1 MTDNPVA
8 YPITTGVAGS
18 HFIFDIP
25 VSPWIVGAVALLL
38 LVAVV
43 VFTRRDLALLR
54 RTLLRVTLL
63 ALTILGALLILGVLL
78 NPRFVRVWPDPK
90 KPVLA
95 LLADSSRS
103 ILLTDS
109 YDGAEAD
116 WLRDQDVPA
125 PSSAE
130 LAAAGAG
137 LPAGAAGGRV
147 AERLD
152 IARALLRQTPG
163 SWLAEAKQK
172 FDIHPLHFSGKTG
185 QFSLDAAEAA
195 APPAPG
201 SARSGTSPAPEQ
213 GARFNV
219 DDDGFSTDIGSALEE
234 VVRGAGGAPPSAVV
248 LISDGAWNSGPDPA
262 DAARALGRLNVPVF
276 PIGLGNPEPPLDA
289 AVLSLRGPPDCFRGD
304 MLFLNAEVM
313 STGATP
319 IRAAIELLED
329 DRVVN
334 EKQVMTLPGGRPSN
348 VQLSCLP
355 INPGRRT
362 FSARI
367 RPAEDQHFL
376 PRSPAQ
382 TVVQVS
388 DQKIRVLLI
397 DAEARW
403 EFRFIRSA
411 LERDPGAAATICL
424 LRPGVGPITG
434 PGYLSELP
442 TDKKGFSN
450 YDLVILGDV
459 PRTLLPNAFLKET
472 LRHGPRPRRRSRG
485 RGRAAREL
493 PRPRRDARGGP
504 AAGPLKGSSHLSAGE
519 ESVKPE
525 LTQEGAAHLIT
536 RLASDPEENEQI
548 WAKNLPPMA
557 WVADVGP
564 LARDA
569 TALLVH
575 PFRTSGVAK
584 QPILATRYAGA
595 GKVLFSGVEETWRW
609 RKSIGNTYHYRF
621 WTQAIRWLV
630 RRHFNEGDPL
640 ARLSL
645 SSAQCS
651 VSEKVEVEAYCLG
664 RDGFPLANGDVS
676 VRIQPEGGEPSR
688 LALEPVPG
696 GWGIYRATFVPQRE
710 GRYTFNP
717 IVSLYG
723 KEPLNSTAV
732 LQVTRPDL
740 EKSYLAQDRAS
751 LQAIAAAS
759 GGRYIRFTE
768 TDELKSLLAARAG
781 HRMLTVEYAP
791 CRNWGC
797 YVLLAALLAAAW
809 YLRKRAGL
817 A

>member
-1 MTDNPVA
+1 
-8 YPITTGVAGS
+8 
-18 HFIFDIP
+18 
-25 VSPWIVGAVALLL
+25 
-38 LVAVV
+38 
-43 VFTRRDLALLR
+43 
-54 RTLLRVTLL
+54 
-63 ALTILGALLILGVLL
+63 
-78 NPRFVRVWPDPK
+78 
-90 KPVLA
+90 
-95 LLADSSRS
+95 
-103 ILLTDS
+103 
-109 YDGAEAD
+109 
-116 WLRDQDVPA
+116 
-125 PSSAE
+125 
-130 LAAAGAG
+130 
-137 LPAGAAGGRV
+137 
-147 AERLD
+147 
-152 IARALLRQTPG
+152 
-163 SWLAEAKQK
+163 
-172 FDIHPLHFSGKTG
+172 
-185 QFSLDAAEAA
+185 
-195 APPAPG
+195 
-201 SARSGTSPAPEQ
+201 
-213 GARFNV
+213 V
-219 DDDGFSTDIGSALEE
+219 DDEGFSTDIGSALEE

-262 DAARALGRLNVPVF
+262 DAARALSRLNVPVF

-329 DRVVN
+329 DRVVS

-376 PRSPAQ
+376 PKSPAQ

-411 LERDPGAAATICL
+411 LERDPGVAATICL

-442 TDKKGFSN
+442 ADKKAFSN

-459 PRTLLPNAFLKET
+459 PRTLLPNAFLKE
-472 LRHGPRPRRRSRG
+472 LSDMVRV
-485 RGRAAREL
+485 
-493 PRPRRDARGGP
+493 RGG
-504 AAGPLKGSSHLSAGE
+504 ALAIVAGRRGNYLGLAGTPLEDLLPVLLKGSSHLSAGE

-609 RKSIGNTYHYRF
+609 RKSIGDTYHYRF

-696 GWGIYRATFVPQRE
+696 GWGIYRATFVPQKE

-717 IVSLYG
+717 IVSVYG

-791 CRNWGC
+791 CRNWSC

-809 YLRKRAGL
+809 YLRKRVGL